1 MLHLVILITG
11 LFKPCHHARIHIF
24 SAFESITTL
33 ICLSTH
39 PDNKH
44 LLSAFRL
51 ILGNVGNHQLQQR
64 YSRQIEGNWVYQESK
79 LQHFITKSLRSAL
92 NITNRF
98 YPTPSEQNFLW
109 QDESGF
115 HAVGRP
121 VSGHNFMVKKPEQQ
135 QRFAELSPAV
145 FYGSVCGCVWLSLK
159 GYRSHV
165 AVII

>member
-51 ILGNVGNHQLQQR
+51 ILGNVANHQLQQR
-64 YSRQIEGNWVYQESK
+64 CSRQIEGNWVYQESK

-92 NITNRF
+92 NITNRVL
-98 YPTPSEQNFLW
+98 SN
-109 QDESGF
+109 
-115 HAVGRP
+115 AVR
-121 VSGHNFMVKKPEQQ
+121 
-135 QRFAELSPAV
+135 AE
-145 FYGSVCGCVWLSLK
+145 FSLT
-159 GYRSHV
+159 G
-165 AVII
+165 